1 MLATCEKRPMT
12 AMSNMAYYRR
22 LTIVLALFCALPIAT
37 LAQTADTPQNPP
49 PPLGQLVDVGGY
61 RVHLYCTGT
70 GRPSVVIVGAGYSF
84 DWGLVQSEVAKFTQV
99 CVYDHSGIAWGDGGP
114 KDSCSLWVTEV
125 HAALKSAGIKGPYVF
140 VGHSLGALVARTYAG
155 RYLDEVAGIV
165 FVDHAFSLI
174 RLSLRTDK
182 AQPPMPPQM
191 PSTPGGGRGPVI
203 FGMESDP
210 NFSKLSSRD
219 RELHVGRGG
228 GDRKLNPL
236 SQVLSCQRRST
247 AALLPI
253 GVKWCQI
260 PRTAHDRSV
269 LAISTRSD
277 LTLPVMRQ
285 TRHVSRTRP
294 DRYDAA
300 RDLAPSFVTKCRERF
315 HARGP
320 QRGNVGGEHGGHT
333 EHDE

>member
-99 CVYDHSGIAWGDGGP
+99 CAYDHSGIAWSDGGP
-114 KDSCSLWVTEV
+114 KDSCSLRVAEV
-125 HAALKSAGIKGPYVF
+125 HAALKSAGIKGPYVL

-182 AQPPMPPQM
+182 APPPMPPQM
-191 PSTPGGGRGPVI
+191 PSTPGGRGPVI

-219 RELHVGRGG
+219 RELHLWWTAQTRDQTALQSNHEMTPECVAEADTITKEHSQPL
-228 GDRKLNPL
+228 GDRPLVDVSTDNGAPEYAELQTKLL
-236 SQVLSCQRRST
+236 SLSRNS
-247 AALLPI
+247 
-253 GVKWCQI
+253 KQI
-260 PRTAHDRSV
+260 VAEKSGHFVIIDRPDAVTDAIRSV
-269 LAISTRSD
+269 VQS
-277 LTLPVMRQ
+277 V
-285 TRHVSRTRP
+285 
-294 DRYDAA
+294 
-300 RDLAPSFVTKCRERF
+300 RDKAKL
-315 HARGP
+315 
-320 QRGNVGGEHGGHT
+320 
-333 EHDE
+333 